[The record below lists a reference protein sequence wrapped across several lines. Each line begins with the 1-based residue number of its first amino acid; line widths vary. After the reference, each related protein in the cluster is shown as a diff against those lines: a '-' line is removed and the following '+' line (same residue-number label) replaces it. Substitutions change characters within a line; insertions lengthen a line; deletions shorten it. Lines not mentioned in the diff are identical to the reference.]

1 MAYFNFLRIKIFN
14 MSFFLSVKN
23 YFMIA
28 FKKCFAACLKKAPKR
43 YAIWQGNVN
52 KKSPVKFVPTKKRH
66 IYSEHFRLDMFEEG
80 GERVILK
87 SYAVPTIFSH
97 PKVCVYVPSYFIY
110 H

>member
-1 MAYFNFLRIKIFN
+1 MFCSL
-14 MSFFLSVKN
+14 
-23 YFMIA
+23 
-28 FKKCFAACLKKAPKR
+28 P
-43 YAIWQGNVN
+43 
-52 KKSPVKFVPTKKRH
+52 KKSSKEICHMARECEQEIPSEVCSHKKRH